1 MGAVRGQAGPSC
13 SCDMM
18 EHLPTPSPQLAPPM
32 SPAAWGQ
39 GCPAVPHHCS
49 VGGPLPSMH
58 DLPAAGLGLGLRSPC
73 PSAEAAPATGRGS
86 PTEGPLGAAR
96 PQPWPRPRPV
106 PRSSHPHPDPSPG
119 AAPATSRWGITP
131 APPAPAASQLSGMRG
146 LPDAARA
153 TPTRPGNHG
162 RWARGPCWEW
172 PPPTPPRRPAL
183 HSSL

>member
-1 MGAVRGQAGPSC
+1 MGKRGLGAVRGQAGPSC
-13 SCDMM
+13 SCEMM

-49 VGGPLPSMH
+49 VGGPLPRTH

-86 PTEGPLGAAR
+86 PTEGPLGAVH
-96 PQPWPRPRPV
+96 PQPQPRPWPV
-106 PRSSHPHPDPSPG
+106 PRSSHPHPHPSPG
-119 AAPATSRWGITP
+119 AAPATHPRLRPSSKSPLRNAGPSRCGKGHPHP
-131 APPAPAASQLSGMRG
+131 AWEPRALGQGGPAGSGRPQHRLAA
-146 LPDAARA
+146 
-153 TPTRPGNHG
+153 
-162 RWARGPCWEW
+162 
-172 PPPTPPRRPAL
+172 PAL